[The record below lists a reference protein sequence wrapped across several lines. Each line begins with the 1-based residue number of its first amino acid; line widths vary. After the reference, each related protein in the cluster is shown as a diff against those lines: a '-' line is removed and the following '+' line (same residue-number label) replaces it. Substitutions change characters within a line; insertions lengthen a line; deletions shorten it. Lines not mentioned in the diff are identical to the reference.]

1 MYHLSKSEAIKE
13 GQNRVCDSIS
23 KVQASNTSAEY
34 YKVADADTSLSFYDK
49 GVVAQII
56 NNLETTLKLNKKI
69 SDSGEPIGKIS
80 DSALITQEN
89 YGPYVMELFP
99 LVTAWY
105 PEFPLKDLITV
116 QTMEQPLGYLFFS
129 ELKVGT
135 TKGNQK
141 VGDVVET
148 PLGSR
153 NIKAA
158 YPTGEVYGEE
168 ITGTVGSGDTSY
180 TDVLA
185 YFPLKYVN
193 SGKDWLAKYKVTLTP
208 DATAPT
214 DTVVLTN
221 ATISGIYINF
231 AEVDGFG
238 AQIDTTTGAITFTGL
253 TANNSI
259 KAVCNY
265 VFQEDYANGDQM
277 QTVVEEITKQMMEAQ
292 PRALAMEW
300 SVFSEYLKK
309 SQFGQDL
316 REDNTKRMLNLLYQ
330 YQVRY
335 ILDDIENNYSLDADS
350 AHGRAH
356 ADGIDA
362 IEVDTANTY
371 SLEVQASKLIR
382 DLKKCANVIEIVS
395 GRVEGNRIVC
405 GKNLKVFCESL
416 PSTLFTATPDA
427 NTGKYGFSA
436 PREIGTFGT
445 FKLYYDP
452 LMEDENCVMTYRG
465 TEWYDS
471 SYILGE
477 YLPMIPSDCVN
488 IQVQVKSAFYSMEA
502 YYFQKPQ
509 CVLPFTVTLI

>member
-1 MYHLSKSEAIKE
+1 MKISKSEAIKE
-13 GQNRVCDSIS
+13 GQNRVCDSIEKVS
-23 KVQASNTSAEY
+23 KSTVASKLF
-34 YKVADADTSLSFYDK
+34 KVVDSDASMSFYDK
-49 GVVAQII
+49 GVVAQIV
-56 NNLETTLKLNKKI
+56 NNLESVLRANNKI
-69 SDSGEPIGKIS
+69 SDSMDTAKVS

-116 QTMEQPLGYLFFS
+116 QTMNQPLGYLFFS

-141 VGDVVET
+141 AGDVVET

-153 NIKAA
+153 KIKST

-168 ITGTVGSGDTSY
+168 ITGTVGAGETSY
-180 TDVLA
+180 QDVLA
-185 YFPLKYVN
+185 YFPLQYVN
-193 SGKDWLAKYKVTLTP
+193 SGKDWLAKYKVVLTP
-208 DATAPT
+208 DTSDET
-214 DTVVLTN
+214 DTYTLVGATLNGTTITFVADSGFN
-221 ATISGIYINF
+221 A
-231 AEVDGFG
+231 E
-238 AQIDTTTGAITFTGL
+238 IDVTTGAITFTGL
-253 TANNSI
+253 TAGNSI

-277 QTVVEEITKQMMEAQ
+277 QTVVEEISKQVIEAQ

-309 SQFGQDL
+309 TQFGQDI

-335 ILDDIENNYSLDADS
+335 ILDDLENNFSTATDS
-350 AHGRAH
+350 AYDLAH
-356 ADGIDA
+356 SEGIDA
-362 IEVDTANTY
+362 ITIDTANIY
-371 SLEVQASKLIR
+371 SLEVQASRLVR
-382 DLKKCANVIEIVS
+382 DLKKLANKIEIVS
-395 GRVEGNRIVC
+395 GRIEGNRIVC

-452 LMEDENCVMTYRG
+452 TMEDNACVMTYRG

-477 YLPMIPSDCVN
+477 YLPMVPSDCVN

-509 CVLPFTVTLI
+509 CVLPFTVAFA